1 MRHLLIQSISVDKLF
16 TLKELNRR
24 ITSFNYGPD
33 VTNKPTK
40 LSPHQITPSGHI
52 KQSGKA
58 AYYAILIVIMGITYS
73 KPNVVFR

>member
-40 LSPHQITPSGHI
+40 LSPHHITPSGHI